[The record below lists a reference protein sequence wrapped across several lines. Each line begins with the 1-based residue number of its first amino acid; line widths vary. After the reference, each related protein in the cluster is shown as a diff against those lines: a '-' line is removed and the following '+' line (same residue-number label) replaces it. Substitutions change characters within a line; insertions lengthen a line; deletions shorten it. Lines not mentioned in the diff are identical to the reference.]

1 MDFTNWLNKGLASK
15 STWQKDP
22 FWNFLPSHTVG
33 LIFKKLHLPQQERY
47 RPISSIIVLTKN
59 HKHDKASQVWLS
71 SKYDMKDMRV
81 ILIISSA
88 NKVHSLFYS
97 LINIVCWRTVQLS
110 KSLLILVFWWP
121 NYSERHAQNDSS
133 LHAIPCFWNMGTST
147 N

>member
-110 KSLLILVFWWP
+110 KSLLILVFGDQTTQKDMHKMTVHFMP
-121 NYSERHAQNDSS
+121 
-133 LHAIPCFWNMGTST
+133 
-147 N
+147 